1 MGYLNFVMKEKD
13 GAGKRKCKP
22 MERIA
27 LFLIVPYTS
36 LLFPTALIGVHTPL
50 PLPEETGEKPETTN
64 NKTR

>member
-27 LFLIVPYTS
+27 FFLIVPDTS
-36 LLFPTALIGVHTPL
+36 LLFPAALRGLHTPL
-50 PLPEETGEKPETTN
+50 SLQVETGKA
-64 NKTR
+64 